1 MNVNN
6 KRFNDIVRLLLLCC
20 FWLCYFIMALQA
32 FFPKL
37 FFITMRFGGQ
47 APLLLMKSNT
57 CISKLFPRKKVVVVV
72 QKVSHSSG
80 IFRIYYNIAKQHLVA
95 NLKGP
100 KFFNGLFHFCFFPLF
115 QWRNTGTSV
124 TGKKR
129 YPWKR

>member
-1 MNVNN
+1 
-6 KRFNDIVRLLLLCC
+6 
-20 FWLCYFIMALQA
+20 MALQA

-100 KFFNGLFHFCFFPLF
+100 KFFNGLFHFCFFSSFSMTQYRDVRYWEKTIPVKTLDM
-115 QWRNTGTSV
+115 RRYLVESLKNSV
-124 TGKKR
+124 S
-129 YPWKR
+129 YVPCNIN